1 MSGMS
6 LDASARAAAN
16 TRGILAMLAAV
27 VFFTITDAAI
37 KVATESLPPSQVIV
51 GRGVVST
58 IMVAIFL
65 RFQGPFQNLKLVW
78 HPRVVQRMSF
88 EMIFIVAYVIA
99 LSMAPFANVFSVLQ
113 SAPIMITAFA
123 ALIWRDPVGW
133 RRWTAVFVGFIG
145 VALIT
150 KPTPYGMDI
159 AMVLALLSALMVAG
173 RDLTTRIMPAHVPS
187 NIVTIASTA
196 SMGVAGL
203 FLAPFEVWV
212 MPDARAWTAVVV
224 AGLAVAFGVH
234 FLVLAYRTAETSAIS
249 PFRYASVAFAI
260 FAGWLIWGHVPD
272 TLAMA
277 GIFLIVGCGLYMM
290 HREHRQEKQ

>member
-1 MSGMS
+1 MSIETS
-6 LDASARAAAN
+6 VRASAN
-16 TRGILAMLAAV
+16 TRGIIAMLGAV
-27 VFFTITDAAI
+27 ICFTVTDAAI
-37 KVATESLPPSQVIV
+37 KFATETLPPSQVIV

-65 RFQGPFQNLKLVW
+65 RFQGPFQNLKMVW
-78 HPRVVQRMSF
+78 HPRVIQRMSF

-99 LSMAPFANVFSVLQ
+99 LSLAPFANVFSVLQ

-133 RRWTAVFVGFIG
+133 RRWTAVIVGFIG

-150 KPTPYGMDI
+150 KPSPYGMDV
-159 AMVLALLSALMVAG
+159 AMLLALLSALMVAG
-173 RDLTTRIMPAHVPS
+173 RDLTTRIMPANVPS
-187 NIVTIASTA
+187 NIVTLASTA

-212 MPDARAWTAVVV
+212 IPDTRAWIAVIV
-224 AGLAVAFGVH
+224 AGVSVAYGVH
-234 FLVLAYRTAETSAIS
+234 LLVYAYRTAETSAIS

-260 FAGWLIWGHVPD
+260 FVGWLIWGQVPD

-277 GIFLIVGCGLYMM
+277 GIILIVGCGLYMM
-290 HREHRQEKQ
+290 HREHVRENR